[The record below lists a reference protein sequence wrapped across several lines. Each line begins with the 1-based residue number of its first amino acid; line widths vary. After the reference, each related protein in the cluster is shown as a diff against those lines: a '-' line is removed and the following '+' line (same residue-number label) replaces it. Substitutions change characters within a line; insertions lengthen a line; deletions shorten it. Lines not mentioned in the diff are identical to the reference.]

1 MDSESPNHSGPLHH
15 CNAEEVPPFVLRVL
29 LLPEAAQGR
38 HLQGGLGQALLQG
51 VLLQDIRV
59 AVRSGVS
66 TKHACLWNVKGL
78 TASFS

>member
-1 MDSESPNHSGPLHH
+1 M
-15 CNAEEVPPFVLRVL
+15 LRVL

-59 AVRSGVS
+59 AGRVCQQSMHVSGM
-66 TKHACLWNVKGL
+66 
-78 TASFS
+78 

>member
-1 MDSESPNHSGPLHH
+1 MDPDSPNRSGSVHH
-15 CNAEEVPPFVLRVL
+15 GHAEEVPPFVLRVL

-59 AVRSGVS
+59 AGRVCQQSMHVSGM
-66 TKHACLWNVKGL
+66 
-78 TASFS
+78 